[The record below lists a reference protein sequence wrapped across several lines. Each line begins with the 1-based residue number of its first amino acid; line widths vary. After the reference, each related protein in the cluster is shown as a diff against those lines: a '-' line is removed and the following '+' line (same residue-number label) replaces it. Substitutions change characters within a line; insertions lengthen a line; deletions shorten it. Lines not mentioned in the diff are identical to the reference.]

1 MEETIMAD
9 QQQSIMYQWIKSERF
24 GDVVTVDNDN
34 VDSKWLN
41 FTDGT
46 RINKDL
52 IQEYLML
59 VENENQILHVN
70 DTVESTKNVQY
81 TVQNQVED
89 VQPAVE
95 NQVESKEPSIMGK
108 MIMKMSKKNVVNVP
122 LQINISIPTQQLYG
136 MLLEGMEEQDLNEE
150 IMEVALQQIEI
161 NNLTEY
167 LKENVSSFLSE
178 YYSDN

>member
-1 MEETIMAD
+1 
-9 QQQSIMYQWIKSERF
+9 MY
-24 GDVVTVDNDN
+24 N
-34 VDSKWLN
+34 L
-41 FTDGT
+41 
-46 RINKDL
+46 L
-52 IQEYLML
+52 L
-59 VENENQILHVN
+59 
-70 DTVESTKNVQY
+70 
-81 TVQNQVED
+81 
-89 VQPAVE
+89 
-95 NQVESKEPSIMGK
+95 
-108 MIMKMSKKNVVNVP
+108 KMSKKNVVNVP